1 MPAIVKIPET
11 DTECKVIIQSKTLPP
26 DVKDSATKK
35 SNFVQSSKIDKNQIL
50 YIKLTAKDEKR
61 RWFPNMTT
69 NYVT

>member
-11 DTECKVIIQSKTLPP
+11 DTECKAIVQSKTLPP

-35 SNFVQSSKIDKNQIL
+35 IQFRSKINKNQIL
-50 YIKLTAKDEKR
+50 YTKLTAKNEKR
-61 RWFPNMTT
+61 RWYPNMTT